1 MSCKDIKF
9 ETYLRKMVVV
19 DDETRVSKD
28 FLNHLNGFLNFL
40 GKKIAMV
47 SSSLV
52 CYAGKDRI
60 DKRAIFTACKLSL
73 GLELTM
79 FIFDDE
85 KASEIPSA
93 RAKTLI
99 KNNHKGS
106 IAADASPA
114 LAKVLSYIAREFV
127 ELAEQQCKDNDRKT
141 ILHRDLLNVVE
152 NDELLR
158 YLGQH
163 WKW

>member
-1 MSCKDIKF
+1 
-9 ETYLRKMVVV
+9 MVVV
-19 DDETRVSKD
+19 DDEIRVSKD

-40 GKKIAMV
+40 GKKIATV

-73 GLELTM
+73 NLELTM
-79 FIFDDE
+79 FILDHDQ
-85 KASEIPSA
+85 ASEIPSA

-99 KNNHKGS
+99 KDNHNGS

-127 ELAEQQCKDNDRKT
+127 EQAEQECVDDNRKT
-141 ILHRDLLNVVE
+141 ILHRDLLKVVE
-152 NDELLR
+152 KDDALR